1 LNFSFNNN
9 NYNENLE
16 IENEIETFENDLYW
30 ETHGHTLSLG
40 DGIIFV
46 FGLYSVTA
54 GEMVIFPRT
63 NTVGLALNLTTDYV
77 GVLPFADE
85 QYITEGDVVV
95 RLNKLMSVPVGDM
108 LLGRVLDPLGNPIDV
123 KDL

>member
-1 LNFSFNNN
+1 MNFSFFNITNDSN
-9 NYNENLE
+9 FEHDNLE
-16 IENEIETFENDLYW
+16 TYESDIYW

-123 KDL
+123 KDH